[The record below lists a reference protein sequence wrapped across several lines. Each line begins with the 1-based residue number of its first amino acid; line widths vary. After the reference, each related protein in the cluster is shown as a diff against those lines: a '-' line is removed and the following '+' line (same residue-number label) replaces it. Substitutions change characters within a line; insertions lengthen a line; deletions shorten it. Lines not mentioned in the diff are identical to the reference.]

1 MNIEELKTEILRLN
15 PEARANL
22 AREILA
28 SLDAMSE
35 SEIEAL
41 WIEEA
46 VATRG
51 FCAPSMYVHSAN
63 ASARL
68 KMEYGIES
76 IKRFTRLKHP

>member
-46 VATRG
+46 VRRDEELD
-51 FCAPSMYVHSAN
+51 SKD
-63 ASARL
+63 ARAFPADEVL
-68 KMEYGIES
+68 SRARSGRK
-76 IKRFTRLKHP
+76 